1 MFFMEDLLFIVV
13 CLAATVFLISLAL
26 FIIELMEEGDDDC

>member
-26 FIIELMEEGDDDC
+26 FIIELMEGSDDE